1 MQRHLSSLT
10 TIFAALI
17 SNAALAA
24 PDVIVVN
31 GDVYTVDFAAPRVEA
46 FAVEDGRFTAVGRNA
61 DIRNMAG
68 VNTRIIDAG
77 GNTVLPGLI
86 DGHAHVSGNAPAVAG
101 VDLSYVVEKDDWLQ
115 LIEEADARM
124 PEGEW
129 MTGGYWDHTLSD
141 AKFPTKELLDE
152 VVPDRP
158 IFLNHIDG
166 HYAWVNSLALDLAE
180 VTADTRV
187 PPGGEI
193 VVDKDTGEPTGIL
206 LETAMGVVRGII
218 PERSE
223 VQRRQGLA
231 EMYQIANSVGITGL
245 HQMGGLE
252 DYLYIVEQGDP
263 TMRVWYGQRGPT
275 GAVAAYDEHV
285 QQILDLQAKT
295 KQRVSDTG
303 KQETSGPLLHVGYV
317 KLMND
322 GVLSAHTAVL
332 LESYRDREGWMGE
345 YITEPID
352 LATQVDEI
360 TRAGL
365 PVAIHS
371 IGDAAVRASLAGR

>member
-1 MQRHLSSLT
+1 MQRRLSSLT

-223 VQRRQGLA
+223 VQRQQGLA
-231 EMYQIANSVGITGL
+231 EMY
-245 HQMGGLE
+245 
-252 DYLYIVEQGDP
+252 
-263 TMRVWYGQRGPT
+263 
-275 GAVAAYDEHV
+275 
-285 QQILDLQAKT
+285 
-295 KQRVSDTG
+295 
-303 KQETSGPLLHVGYV
+303 
-317 KLMND
+317 KLS
-322 GVLSAHTAVL
+322 L
-332 LESYRDREGWMGE
+332 
-345 YITEPID
+345 
-352 LATQVDEI
+352 
-360 TRAGL
+360 
-365 PVAIHS
+365 IH
-371 IGDAAVRASLAGR
+371 I